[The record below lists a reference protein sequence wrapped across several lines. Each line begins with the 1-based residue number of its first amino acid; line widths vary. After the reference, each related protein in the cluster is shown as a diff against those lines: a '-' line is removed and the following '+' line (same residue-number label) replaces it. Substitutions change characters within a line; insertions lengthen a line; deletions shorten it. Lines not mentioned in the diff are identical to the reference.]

1 MCNDIVTKRAMKLDL
16 KRLFLR
22 KVGISYTQWN
32 SNNVQMLTVILFK
45 FRIAENWSKFK
56 LSKEVF
62 EGVRKKLIAKR

>member
-32 SNNVQMLTVILFK
+32 SNYVQMLTVILFK
-45 FRIAENWSKFK
+45 FRITENWSKFK

>member
-32 SNNVQMLTVILFK
+32 SNYVQMLAVILFK

-56 LSKEVF
+56 LSEEVF

>member
-32 SNNVQMLTVILFK
+32 SNYVQMLTVILFK
-45 FRIAENWSKFK
+45 FMIAENWSKFK
-56 LSKEVF
+56 LSEEVF